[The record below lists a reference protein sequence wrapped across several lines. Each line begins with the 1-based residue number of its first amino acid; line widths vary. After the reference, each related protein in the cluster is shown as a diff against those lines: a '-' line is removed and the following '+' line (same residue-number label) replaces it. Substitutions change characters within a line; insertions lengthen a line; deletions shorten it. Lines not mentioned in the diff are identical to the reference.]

1 MERVKGEFAM
11 LNALIAASLAV
22 GLQAADPDE
31 IVVTGRKALERAEA
45 QKAVNAVTV
54 SHDSQIARFVDPV
67 CPLVVGL
74 PMSARQVV
82 EAEIRSVA
90 TQVGARVAGAKCEAN
105 LIVILAGDGRAMFSD
120 IRKKRPDWLDGLSH
134 RDAEKIL
141 DQQGPVRAWAVR
153 TLRDEDGRIV
163 KVASNSIEKT
173 EMQVRSASILKQT
186 TSLGISGS
194 VMIIDRAAV
203 DGRSLGEIGQ
213 YAAMRGLALTRV
225 PEGESF
231 GTILG
236 MFSSASAP
244 RALTR
249 FDRDY
254 LKALYASDG
263 RQLAVQ
269 ERSRIAKAIAQP
281 GN

>member
-1 MERVKGEFAM
+1 M
-11 LNALIAASLAV
+11 LNALIAASLALS
-22 GLQAADPDE
+22 LQAAEPDE
-31 IVVTGRKALERAEA
+31 IVVTGHRALDQSEA

-54 SHDSQIARFVDPV
+54 SHDSQIARFQDPV

-74 PMSARQVV
+74 PMEARQVV
-82 EAEIRSVA
+82 EAQIRNVA
-90 TQVGARVAGAKCEAN
+90 TQVGARVGAAKCDAN
-105 LIVILAGDGRAMFSD
+105 LIVILAGDGKAMFSD
-120 IRKKRPDWLDGLSH
+120 IRKKRPDWLEGLSS
-134 RDAEKIL
+134 RDSDRIL
-141 DQQGPVRAWAVR
+141 NQQGPVRAWAVR
-153 TLRDEDGRIV
+153 SVRDEDGRIV

-173 EMQVRSASILKQT
+173 EMQVRSASFLKQT
-186 TSLGISGS
+186 TSLGIDGS

-225 PEGESF
+225 PEGETF

-236 MFSSASAP
+236 MFNSGSGP

-254 LKALYASDG
+254 LKALYSSDG

-269 ERSRIAKAIAQP
+269 ERDRIAKALAQP
-281 GN
+281 RN